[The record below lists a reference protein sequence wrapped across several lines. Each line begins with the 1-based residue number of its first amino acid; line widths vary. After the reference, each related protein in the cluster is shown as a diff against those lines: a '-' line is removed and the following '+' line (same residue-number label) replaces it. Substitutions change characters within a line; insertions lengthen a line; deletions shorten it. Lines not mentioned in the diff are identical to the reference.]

1 MKIEMKDYCKTL
13 RGAEV
18 LKHINMT
25 FTSGNVYGLKGQNGC
40 GKTMM
45 MRAICGLILPT
56 SGEVLIDGKVLGKDM
71 SFPESV
77 GVLIESPAFIN
88 AYTGFKNLR
97 FLADIQ
103 KKITDEEIR
112 EAITEVGLDPDDKRS
127 YRKYSLGMK
136 ERLGIAA
143 AIMGTP
149 ELIILDEPLN
159 GIDESGVEMIKKL
172 IADLKEKSKLV
183 IMSCHDA
190 EDLYSLCNVVVN
202 VSAGKIISTEG
213 EAK

>member
-1 MKIEMKDYCKTL
+1 MDFYLPHDCFHCRRKSCKSHDFVIWSFCCRRRNTD
-13 RGAEV
+13 G
-18 LKHINMT
+18 
-25 FTSGNVYGLKGQNGC
+25 GQ
-40 GKTMM
+40 
-45 MRAICGLILPT
+45 
-56 SGEVLIDGKVLGKDM
+56 VKVLGKDI

-77 GVLIESPAFIN
+77 GVLIENPAFIN

-112 EAITEVGLDPDDKRS
+112 EAITEVGLNPDDKRS

-136 ERLGIAA
+136 ERLVIAA

-172 IADLKEKSKLV
+172 IADLKNKSKLV

-202 VSAGKIISTEG
+202 VSAGKIVSTEG